1 MTPEELQNM
10 LNEIAQKKFA
20 KLSDRQLQSIENIVS
35 LNKTNEFKNKVS
47 KTHKGRKR
55 SKETVKRQREKEFSK
70 EHRENISIARGKIV
84 FCYSYP
90 NMEFIKEYH
99 STSVAAKD
107 LNLLQSC
114 VALTCIGKRKYT
126 GGYTFRYKDDT
137 NHNSLV

>member
-1 MTPEELQNM
+1 MTIEELQNM

-35 LNKTNEFKNKVS
+35 LSKSDEWRNKTS
-47 KTHKGRKR
+47 KIHKGRKR
-55 SKETVKRQREKEFSK
+55 SKETIKKQREKEFSK

-99 STSVAAKD
+99 STGVAAKD
-107 LNLLQSC
+107 LNLTQSC
-114 VALTCIGKRKYT
+114 VALTCIGKRKST
-126 GGYTFRYKDDT
+126 GGYTFRYKD
-137 NHNSLV
+137 